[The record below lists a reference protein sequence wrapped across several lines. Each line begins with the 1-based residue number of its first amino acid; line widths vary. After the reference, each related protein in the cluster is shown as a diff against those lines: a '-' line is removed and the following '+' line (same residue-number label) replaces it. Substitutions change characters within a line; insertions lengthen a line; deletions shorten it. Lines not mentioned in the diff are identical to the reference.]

1 MIRAGI
7 IGTGN
12 IAGVHLRFLK
22 ACRGVRIV
30 ALCDIKPAALA
41 RRQAEY
47 GGRGYVDLHEMLA
60 REALD
65 AVWLCTPPDVRRAPL
80 LDCARRGI
88 PVLCEKPVARQAAD
102 ARASAQALAKAK
114 ARIQVGY
121 VFRSLPIV
129 ARLRACFADDAI
141 RTVQSFYGCPM
152 SRERTMAPWF
162 FDKAL
167 SGGALIDQAT
177 HNFDLLR
184 FLFGDMLE
192 VRGLAHNPVTAKH
205 DGYTIDETIALCMQF
220 KNGIVGTHTHTWL
233 ADGWRNEIV
242 LSGEKRLYRLDLG
255 RQVLWVDDGRR
266 VRQHAPKHRGLYYHE
281 NAVFLQQLRRD
292 DWRANPSTFA
302 DAVRSLEL
310 TLACDRAVETG
321 RAVRL

>member
-1 MIRAGI
+1 MMRAGI

-22 ACRGVRIV
+22 ERRDVRIV
-30 ALCDIKPAALA
+30 ALCDIKPEALA

-47 GGRGYVDLHEMLA
+47 GGRGYADLHEMLA
-60 REALD
+60 REELD
-65 AVWLCTPPDVRRAPL
+65 VVWLCTPPDVRRAPL
-80 LDCARRGI
+80 LDCAQRGI
-88 PVLCEKPVARQAAD
+88 PVMCEKPVARRAAD
-102 ARASAQALAKAK
+102 ARASAHVLAKAK

-129 ARLRACFADDAI
+129 ARLRACMADDVI

-152 SRERTMAPWF
+152 SRERTMPAWF
-162 FDKAL
+162 FDKVL

-184 FLFGDMLE
+184 FLFGDMHE
-192 VRGLAHNPVTAKH
+192 VRGLAHNPATAKH
-205 DGYTIDETIALCMQF
+205 KGYTIDETIALCMRF
-220 KNGIVGTHTHTWL
+220 NNGIVGTHTHTWL

-255 RQVLWVDDGRR
+255 RQILWVDDRQS
-266 VRQHAPKHRGLYYHE
+266 VRQVAPKHRGL
-281 NAVFLQQLRRD
+281 
-292 DWRANPSTFA
+292 
-302 DAVRSLEL
+302 
-310 TLACDRAVETG
+310 
-321 RAVRL
+321 